1 MHNCIVCTCVASL
14 YCGWVHVTF
23 QVSSSTKRTSTFCT
37 FVYFLPSVGD
47 HVHPQWS
54 WFTNCLLTFWAS
66 VNFHSTVD
74 EQWACAFSDVQLD
87 QMTCCIGH
95 FTYGLS
101 LLWVSMCISRCAAR
115 PNVLLQAEQ
124 MCIFFLCGWAC
135 AFSYVELYQMTYC
148 IGHKH
153 ELFLCCGL
161 PCDLSELLHDR
172 ITSGILNTCASC
184 RSNLSRFWRG
194 VRPLSLVIFVK
205 LNDLKLSLSIAET
218 CQAFNFVDRLLTLLL
233 FFN

>member
-1 MHNCIVCTCVASL
+1 MPSYILSKCELSL
-14 YCGWVHVTF
+14 HCG
-23 QVSSSTKRTSTFCT
+23 
-37 FVYFLPSVGD
+37 
-47 HVHPQWS
+47 
-54 WFTNCLLTFWAS
+54 
-66 VNFHSTVD
+66 
-74 EQWACAFSDVQLD
+74 WACAFSDMQLD

-95 FTYGLS
+95 KRMVFLCCGLACGS
-101 LLWVSMCISRCAAR
+101 PDVLFDQMSYCKLNKCVS
-115 PNVLLQAEQ
+115 
-124 MCIFFLCGWAC
+124 FFLCGWAC
-135 AFSYVELYQMTYC
+135 AFSDVELYQMTYC

-161 PCDLSELLHDR
+161 PCNLSELMHDR

>member
-1 MHNCIVCTCVASL
+1 MHNCIVCTLVASL
-14 YCGWVHVTF
+14 YCGWV
-23 QVSSSTKRTSTFCT
+23 
-37 FVYFLPSVGD
+37 FVCEY
-47 HVHPQWS
+47 
-54 WFTNCLLTFWAS
+54 
-66 VNFHSTVD
+66 
-74 EQWACAFSDVQLD
+74 
-87 QMTCCIGH
+87 M
-95 FTYGLS
+95 
-101 LLWVSMCISRCAAR
+101 
-115 PNVLLQAEQ
+115 
-124 MCIFFLCGWAC
+124 
-135 AFSYVELYQMTYC
+135 FSYVELYQMTYC

-233 FFN
+233 FFRLICWNACWRWPKEVSLEYGEVSPYYSITWGVKGGVNCWKH

>member
-1 MHNCIVCTCVASL
+1 MPSYILSKCELSL
-14 YCGWVHVTF
+14 QCG
-23 QVSSSTKRTSTFCT
+23 
-37 FVYFLPSVGD
+37 
-47 HVHPQWS
+47 
-54 WFTNCLLTFWAS
+54 
-66 VNFHSTVD
+66 
-74 EQWACAFSDVQLD
+74 WACAFSDVQLD

-95 FTYGLS
+95 KRMVFLCCGLA
-101 LLWVSMCISRCAAR
+101 CA
-115 PNVLLQAEQ
+115 PPDVLLDQ
-124 MCIFFLCGWAC
+124 MSYCKLNKCGWAC

-184 RSNLSRFWRG
+184 RSNLKRFWGG

-205 LNDLKLSLSIAET
+205 LNDLELSLSIAET

>member
-1 MHNCIVCTCVASL
+1 MPSYILSKCELSL
-14 YCGWVHVTF
+14 HCG
-23 QVSSSTKRTSTFCT
+23 
-37 FVYFLPSVGD
+37 
-47 HVHPQWS
+47 
-54 WFTNCLLTFWAS
+54 
-66 VNFHSTVD
+66 
-74 EQWACAFSDVQLD
+74 WACAFSDVQLD

-95 FTYGLS
+95 KRMVFLCCGLA
-101 LLWVSMCISRCAAR
+101 CAS
-115 PNVLLQAEQ
+115 PDVLLDQ
-124 MCIFFLCGWAC
+124 MSYSKLNKCVSFFSVGEHVRFHMLSFTKWLIALDT
-135 AFSYVELYQMTYC
+135 S
-148 IGHKH
+148 

>member
-1 MHNCIVCTCVASL
+1 MCVFRCAA
-14 YCGWVHVTF
+14 W
-23 QVSSSTKRTSTFCT
+23 
-37 FVYFLPSVGD
+37 PND
-47 HVHPQWS
+47 
-54 WFTNCLLTFWAS
+54 LLHWT
-66 VNFHSTVD
+66 
-74 EQWACAFSDVQLD
+74 Q
-87 QMTCCIGH
+87 
-95 FTYGLS
+95 TYGLS
-101 LLWVSMCISRCAAR
+101 LLWVSMWISRCAAR

-233 FFN
+233 FFQLICWNACWRWPKEVSS

>member
-1 MHNCIVCTCVASL
+1 MWLFRFPARPNEPPHFAHLCTFSPVWVIKCILNEPASL
-14 YCGWVHVTF
+14 NAFIHSEQVWAFTPLWVSMCVF
-23 QVSSSTKRTSTFCT
+23 RCAAW
-37 FVYFLPSVGD
+37 PND
-47 HVHPQWS
+47 
-54 WFTNCLLTFWAS
+54 LLHWT
-66 VNFHSTVD
+66 
-74 EQWACAFSDVQLD
+74 Q
-87 QMTCCIGH
+87 
-95 FTYGLS
+95 TYGLS
-101 LLWVSMCISRCAAR
+101 LLWVSMWISRCAAR

-194 VRPLSLVIFVK
+194 VRPLSLVIFAK

-233 FFN
+233 FFQLICWNACWRWPKEVSS

>member
-1 MHNCIVCTCVASL
+1 
-14 YCGWVHVTF
+14 
-23 QVSSSTKRTSTFCT
+23 
-37 FVYFLPSVGD
+37 
-47 HVHPQWS
+47 
-54 WFTNCLLTFWAS
+54 
-66 VNFHSTVD
+66 
-74 EQWACAFSDVQLD
+74 
-87 QMTCCIGH
+87 
-95 FTYGLS
+95 
-101 LLWVSMCISRCAAR
+101 
-115 PNVLLQAEQ
+115 

-218 CQAFNFVDRLLTLLL
+218 CQAFNFVDRLLT
-233 FFN
+233 FFSIFQLICWNACWRWPKEVSLEYGEVSTYYSITWGVKGGVNCWKH